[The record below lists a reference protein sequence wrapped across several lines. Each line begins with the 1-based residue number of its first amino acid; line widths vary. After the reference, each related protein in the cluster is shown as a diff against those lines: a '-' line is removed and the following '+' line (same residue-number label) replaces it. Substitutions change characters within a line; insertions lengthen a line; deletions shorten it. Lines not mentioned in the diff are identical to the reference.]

1 MCKLQNLPKELT
13 EFFKK
18 IATRSCPFP
27 LKPNEMNRK

>member
-13 EFFKK
+13 EFFQNN
-18 IATRSCPFP
+18 RNPLFSLS